1 MSPAEYHGLPG
12 GDSPSGLRKPR
23 GLRWPLIFLLVGVVA
38 VFGLTACDG
47 GDTGPPGDSGAT
59 TSSEAGAGNGA
70 SYGDRITID
79 RAGEALV
86 WGKGKSAVLL
96 AHGAAFDAAS
106 WQPQAARIAR
116 AGNLVVSLEDIA
128 PESILAA
135 VGFLRE
141 DRSAASVALIG
152 ASAGAD
158 ASLQALAMDP
168 GAVDQL
174 ITLSVNST
182 ADDLG
187 DEPKLFIA
195 SEAEPVAD
203 LSTELAASSEGSGNE
218 ALILPG
224 SAHAQAIFDGDQ
236 ADRAISA
243 IFDRLE

>member
-1 MSPAEYHGLPG
+1 MATLGAAACA
-12 GDSPSGLRKPR
+12 GD
-23 GLRWPLIFLLVGVVA
+23 
-38 VFGLTACDG
+38 
-47 GDTGPPGDSGAT
+47 GDSGSPDAT
-59 TSSEAGAGNGA
+59 GAGTPNGATAENGA
-70 SYGDRITID
+70 SDGERVSID
-79 RAGEALV
+79 GAGEALI
-86 WGKGKSAVLL
+86 WGEGKSVVLL

-106 WQPQAARIAR
+106 WQPQATRIAD

-135 VGFLRE
+135 IEYLRE
-141 DRSAASVALIG
+141 NRSATSVALIG

-158 ASLQALAMDP
+158 ASLQALAMEP
-168 GAVDQL
+168 GAVNQL

-203 LSTELAASSEGSGNE
+203 LSTELAASSGGSSNE

-236 ADRAISA
+236 ADPAMKAIL
-243 IFDRLE
+243 DRLGETP